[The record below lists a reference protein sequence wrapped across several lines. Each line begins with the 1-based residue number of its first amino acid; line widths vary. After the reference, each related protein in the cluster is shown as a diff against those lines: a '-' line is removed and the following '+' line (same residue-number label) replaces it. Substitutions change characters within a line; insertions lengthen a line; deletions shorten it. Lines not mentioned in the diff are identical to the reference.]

1 VPPSVVADS
10 PDRPARRR
18 SRRTVVGLC
27 VAASILTLVAA
38 PSASH
43 AQPTNITDAQREI
56 QELYHQAEL
65 ATERYNDFRAQI
77 QAAEKQLKLTQD
89 AIRIQQAK
97 VDVLL
102 RESGVY
108 AAMAYQ
114 TGGVDQ
120 TLQLLLSDSP
130 QQFLNRAS
138 VLDRLT
144 QQQAEGLREV
154 QAMHQQLLA
163 TTVVADQQIDEIG
176 ALREDLLKQ
185 RDKIEAKL
193 RRAERLLAG
202 LEASQRDF
210 LNNTGSLEVPQSVLS
225 NLPGGRAGTAI
236 HFAIDQIG
244 EPYVWG
250 SDGPSSWDC
259 SSLTQQAWAA
269 AGVALPRVS
278 WAQATVGTAVSK
290 SNLKPGDLVFFYS
303 PISHVGIYIGEGLMV
318 HAPNPRTVV
327 KVSQINTIP
336 YAGARRVG

>member
-1 VPPSVVADS
+1 
-10 PDRPARRR
+10 
-18 SRRTVVGLC
+18 
-27 VAASILTLVAA
+27 LVAA
-38 PSASH
+38 PSAGH
-43 AQPTNITDAQREI
+43 AQPTNITDAQQEI

-65 ATERYNDFRAQI
+65 ATERYNDFRTQI
-77 QAAEKQLKLTQD
+77 QAAERQLKLTQD
-89 AIRIQQAK
+89 AIGVQQAK
-97 VDVLL
+97 VDMML
-102 RESGVY
+102 RKSGVY

-120 TLQLLLSDSP
+120 TLQLLLSESP
-130 QQFLNRAS
+130 QQFLRRAS

-144 QQQAEGLREV
+144 QQQADGLREV
-154 QAMHQQLLA
+154 QAVQQQLLA
-163 TTVVADQQIDEIG
+163 TKVVASQQIDEIG

-193 RRAERLLAG
+193 RRAEWLMAR
-202 LEASQRDF
+202 LEADQRDF
-210 LNNTGSLEVPQSVLS
+210 LNSTGSLTIPRSVLN
-225 NLPGGRAGTAI
+225 NLPGGRAGVAI

-278 WAQATVGTAVSK
+278 WAQATVGTSVAK
-290 SNLKPGDLVFFYS
+290 ANLKPGDLVFFYS
-303 PISHVGIYIGEGLMV
+303 PISHVGIYIGEGLMI

-327 KVSQINTIP
+327 KVSQISTMP
-336 YAGARRVG
+336 FVAARRVG

>member
-1 VPPSVVADS
+1 VPLSVAADS
-10 PDRPARRR
+10 PDRPVHRR

-27 VAASILTLVAA
+27 AAATLTLVAA
-38 PSASH
+38 PSAGH
-43 AQPTNITDAQREI
+43 AQPTNITDAQQEI

-65 ATERYNDFRAQI
+65 ATERYNDFRTQI
-77 QAAEKQLKLTQD
+77 QAAERQLKLTQD
-89 AIRIQQAK
+89 AIGVQQAK
-97 VDVLL
+97 VDMML
-102 RESGVY
+102 RKSGVY

-120 TLQLLLSDSP
+120 TLQLLLSESP
-130 QQFLNRAS
+130 QQFLRRAS

-144 QQQAEGLREV
+144 QQQADGLREV
-154 QAMHQQLLA
+154 QAVQQQLLA
-163 TTVVADQQIDEIG
+163 TKVVAGQQIDEIG

-193 RRAERLLAG
+193 RRAEWLMAR
-202 LEASQRDF
+202 LEADQRDF
-210 LNNTGSLEVPQSVLS
+210 LNSTGSLTVPRSVLN
-225 NLPGGRAGTAI
+225 NLPGGRAGVAI

-278 WAQATVGTAVSK
+278 WAQATVGTSVSRA
-290 SNLKPGDLVFFYS
+290 NLKPGDLVFFYS
-303 PISHVGIYIGEGLMV
+303 PISHVGIYIGEGLMI

-327 KVSQINTIP
+327 KVSQISTMP
-336 YAGARRVG
+336 FVAARRVG

>member
-1 VPPSVVADS
+1 MPLSVVADS
-10 PDRPARRR
+10 PDRPVHRR

-27 VAASILTLVAA
+27 VAATLTLVAA
-38 PSASH
+38 PSAGH
-43 AQPTNITDAQREI
+43 AQPTNITDAQQEI

-65 ATERYNDFRAQI
+65 ATERYNDFRTQI
-77 QAAEKQLKLTQD
+77 QAAERQLKLTQD
-89 AIRIQQAK
+89 AIGVQQAK
-97 VDVLL
+97 VDMML
-102 RESGVY
+102 RKSGVY

-120 TLQLLLSDSP
+120 TLQLLLSESP
-130 QQFLNRAS
+130 QQFLRRAS

-144 QQQAEGLREV
+144 QQQADGLREV
-154 QAMHQQLLA
+154 QAVQQQLLA
-163 TTVVADQQIDEIG
+163 TKVVASQQIDEIG

-193 RRAERLLAG
+193 RRAEWLMAR
-202 LEASQRDF
+202 LEADQRDF
-210 LNNTGSLEVPQSVLS
+210 LNSTGSLTIPRSVLN
-225 NLPGGRAGTAI
+225 NLPGGRAGVAI

-278 WAQATVGTAVSK
+278 WAQATVGTSVAK
-290 SNLKPGDLVFFYS
+290 ANLKPGDLVFFYS
-303 PISHVGIYIGEGLMV
+303 PISHVGIYIGEGLMI

-327 KVSQINTIP
+327 KVSQISTMP
-336 YAGARRVG
+336 FVAARRVG

>member
-1 VPPSVVADS
+1 V
-10 PDRPARRR
+10 
-18 SRRTVVGLC
+18 
-27 VAASILTLVAA
+27 VAA
-38 PSASH
+38 PSAGH

-65 ATERYNDFRAQI
+65 ATERYNDFRTQI
-77 QAAEKQLKLTQD
+77 KAAEERLKLTQD

-97 VDVLL
+97 VDLLL
-102 RESGVY
+102 RESGIY

-120 TLQLLLSDSP
+120 TLQLLLSASP
-130 QQFLNRAS
+130 QQFLHRAL
-138 VLDRLT
+138 VLDQLT
-144 QQQAEGLREV
+144 QQQADGLREV
-154 QAMHQQLLA
+154 QAVHQQLLA
-163 TTVVADQQIDEIG
+163 TKVVAGQQIAEIG

-185 RDKIEAKL
+185 RDKIEARL
-193 RRAERLLAG
+193 RRAEWLLAG
-202 LEASQRDF
+202 LEADQRDF
-210 LNNTGSLEVPQSVLS
+210 LNSTGSLVVPQSVLN

-236 HFAIDQIG
+236 RFAIDQIG

-278 WAQATVGTAVSK
+278 WAQATVGTSVSK
-290 SNLKPGDLVFFYS
+290 SNLKAGDLVFFYS
-303 PISHVGIYIGEGLMV
+303 PISHVGIYIGEGLMI

-327 KVSQINTIP
+327 KVSQIDTMA
-336 YAGARRVG
+336 YVGARRVG